1 MLSTSC
7 PPPAAYYVLP
17 LREIMTSTS
26 DNLPSSDAG
35 LPRIIRSVPVAN
47 VVLSLDGAV
56 QIWNPAAE
64 RLFGWRADEVLGCPP
79 PMIAVDQQ
87 VRFAAALARARAGE
101 TTCGVALSCRR
112 RDGRPIAAL
121 LSTGPLLD
129 ASGDIRSVVAVLVDV
144 TALEDVRTAHTRM
157 QMLSHQLLNAQEAER
172 RRLAHD
178 LHDEVGQAL
187 TAIKIGLE
195 VARDD
200 QNPASRAVA
209 LDEVVGMVDDAL
221 QQVRNLALDLRPP
234 VLDDLGLVA
243 ALRWHVER
251 QSQRGGFATSFHAEG
266 PRAEALNGARL
277 PAAVEIA
284 CFRAAQEALT
294 NIVRHAHACH
304 VSVVLR
310 ADLDELTLLIRD
322 DGIGFDVRAAMDRA
336 ILGGSL
342 GLLGMR
348 ERVELLGG
356 SVAIIAAPRHGT
368 AVQIRFPLGGNA
380 ISSDTPA

>member
-1 MLSTSC
+1 MSGDCALGK
-7 PPPAAYYVLP
+7 
-17 LREIMTSTS
+17 IMTWKP
-26 DNLPSSDAG
+26 DNLASSEVD
-35 LPRIIRSVPVAN
+35 LRRIMRAAPLAS
-47 VVLSLDGAV
+47 VVLSLDGAI
-56 QIWNPAAE
+56 QLWNPAAE
-64 RLFGWRADEVLGCPP
+64 SLFGWREDEVLGGAP

-87 VRFAAALARARAGE
+87 VRFAATVARARAGE
-101 TTCGVALSCRR
+101 TTSGVVLRCRR
-112 RDGRPIAAL
+112 HDNRSLAAL
-121 LSTGPLLD
+121 LSAAPLPD
-129 ASGDIRSVVAVLVDV
+129 AAGDIRSVIVVLVDV
-144 TALEDVRTAHTRM
+144 TALEEVRLAHMRM

-178 LHDEVGQAL
+178 LHDEIGQAL

-200 QNPASRAVA
+200 QNPVSRAAA

-251 QSQRGGFATSFHAEG
+251 QAQRGGFATSFHAEG
-266 PRAEALNGARL
+266 PRADALNGSRL

-284 CFRAAQEALT
+284 CFRAAQEAIT
-294 NIVRHAHACH
+294 NIMRHAHACH

-322 DGIGFDVRAAMDRA
+322 DGVGFDVRAAMDRA
-336 ILGGSL
+336 VVGGSL

-356 SVAIIAAPRHGT
+356 SVAIIAAPGHGA
-368 AVQIRFPLGGNA
+368 AVQIRFPLGAAAAA
-380 ISSDTPA
+380 IDTALEAI